1 MPKAALTL
9 RLVSALCALTA
20 VSTSTAHAASTE
32 KQSLPNGLT
41 LISRTLPNAHT
52 AAVALF
58 VRAGSLDETDCPAG
72 TNYILA
78 NMLVEDAAHP
88 RALDFPALKAGLG
101 GGLTVTAAE
110 EYTLFSCVC
119 MRDQV
124 DDAVNLLSG
133 IVTPPRIRPSDLQR
147 QKELA
152 VGELKARDAFDLAR
166 AAAMA
171 ALFPGTRLAVPV
183 PGTPDSIRQIRE
195 EHLDKLFAERYSA
208 NNMVLVVISGLPH
221 SRVAQ
226 AVQSAFR
233 KVRPGPVRSRPAVP
247 PKPPGDLSPVV
258 LERPV
263 PVGAVMVAC
272 RTPGIMDPRYPALA
286 VANAVLGGGKAS
298 RLFTELRE
306 RQGIGYEVG
315 TTLAVFG
322 SAGCLMGYALT
333 DTMVQTPSGQRTSIL
348 EKVRET
354 IASQLS
360 RLARGELSDAE
371 LSRARRYVIGSYALK
386 HERTAD
392 QAFLLGW
399 WETCGG
405 WDEDERFAQKVE
417 KVGKEDVLRL
427 AKEYFDLQAA
437 VAVLAESSPSNPEH
451 QRDTSTSGAARLDHN
466 TVGLYH
472 DRAKACPSPTRPG
485 TRLCRGD
492 TLTGRRG
499 QLVEQI
505 YKQQR
510 PI

>member
-1 MPKAALTL
+1 MMSRTPPAL
-9 RLVSALCALTA
+9 LVACALFALAANAKT
-20 VSTSTAHAASTE
+20 HAASTE
-32 KQSLPNGLT
+32 KQLLPNGLT
-41 LISRTLPNAHT
+41 LVSRLLPNAHT

-58 VRAGSLDETDCPAG
+58 VRAGALDEADCPAG
-72 TNYILA
+72 TNYVLA
-78 NMLVEDAAHP
+78 NILVEDSAHP
-88 RALDFPALKAGLG
+88 RALDLPALKAGLG

-110 EYTLFSCVC
+110 EYTLFSCMC

-124 DDAVNLLSG
+124 DDAVNLLSAV
-133 IVTPPRIRPSDLQR
+133 VTPPRIRPSDLQR

-152 VGELKARDAFDLAR
+152 LDELKARDAFELAR

-171 ALFPGTRLAVPV
+171 ALFPGTRLEIPV

-195 EHLDKLFAERYSA
+195 EHLNKLFAERYSA
-208 NNMVLVVISGLPH
+208 NNMVLVIVSGLPH
-221 SRVAQ
+221 TRVAQ

-233 KVRPGPVRSRPAVP
+233 KVRPGPVRMRPALSSRPLA
-247 PKPPGDLSPVV
+247 DLPPVV

-263 PVGAVMVAC
+263 PMGAVMVAC

-298 RLFTELRE
+298 RVFTDLRE

-315 TTLAVFG
+315 TALAVFG

-333 DTMVQTPSGQRTSIL
+333 DTILEDPLGRRTPIL

-360 RLARGELSDAE
+360 RLAQGELSDAE
-371 LSRARRYVIGSYALK
+371 LSRAKRYVIGSYALK

-405 WDEDERFAQKVE
+405 GWAEDERFPQKVE
-417 KVGKEDVLRL
+417 KVSKEDVLRL

-451 QRDTSTSGAARLDHN
+451 QRGTPTSGAARLDHN

-472 DRAKACPSPTRPG
+472 DRAKACPSPTQPG
-485 TRLCRGD
+485 TGLCRGD
-492 TLTGRRG
+492 TLTARRG